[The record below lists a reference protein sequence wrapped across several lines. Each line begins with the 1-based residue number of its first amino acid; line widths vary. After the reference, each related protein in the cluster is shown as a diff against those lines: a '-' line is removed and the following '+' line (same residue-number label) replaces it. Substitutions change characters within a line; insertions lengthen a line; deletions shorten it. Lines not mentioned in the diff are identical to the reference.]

1 MYILIGFGPEV
12 YLAITRGK
20 IIFATNIDVFIIIM
34 SSFDTPASISF
45 NGDTLS
51 VAANPTFYTNKNI
64 WAEMNILK
72 CVINVFKNTYLMIK

>member
-20 IIFATNIDVFIIIM
+20 MIFATNIDVFIIIM

-51 VAANPTFYTNKNI
+51 VAANPTLYTNKI
-64 WAEMNILK
+64 TLAKMYILK
-72 CVINVFKNTYLMIK
+72 YVINVFKNTYLVIK